1 MKIIKYLWQNTVIGY
16 ITILR
21 HFWTASYMLLH
32 LIPPQQ
38 VSLTAQSVK
47 NLPAM
52 HETPARFLGQEDP
65 LEKG

>member
-32 LIPPQQ
+32 LIPPQ
-38 VSLTAQSVK
+38 VSLIPQLVK

-52 HETPARFLGQEDP
+52 QETHD
-65 LEKG
+65 